1 MKGLTFVD
9 NIAAGVDKLGLE
21 NSPIIFALAKV
32 RWESI
37 EDRDAV
43 MDYLGAP
50 DASA

>member
-21 NSPIIFALAKV
+21 NTPIIFALAKV

-37 EDRDAV
+37 EDRDAILS
-43 MDYLGAP
+43 YLGAP

>member
-21 NSPIIFALAKV
+21 NTPVIYALSKV

-43 MDYLGAP
+43 YDYLGAP
-50 DASA
+50 DANT